1 MRKWKNLNV
10 TLLQSYKVTFE
21 WKKTVINRLCHSE
34 LAQFSFLPDI
44 NKCFL
49 KKKQEIEAYIG
60 FYLYFCI
67 VQAYLSL
74 RQLADEEIIY
84 IFRP

>member
-1 MRKWKNLNV
+1 M
-10 TLLQSYKVTFE
+10 
-21 WKKTVINRLCHSE
+21 
-34 LAQFSFLPDI
+34 
-44 NKCFL
+44 FL